1 MPLLLPFPICILEKW
16 NAFKQENKEQLL
28 FPLPE
33 SHSPSTN
40 SISEGGGGRLGFD
53 DLRLYS
59 ACNCQWDVYICETM
73 TIFMY
78 MINVKAFKYIK

>member
-40 SISEGGGGRLGFD
+40 SISEGGGGDWAMMIRD
-53 DLRLYS
+53 
-59 ACNCQWDVYICETM
+59 YIARGTVSG
-73 TIFMY
+73 MY
-78 MINVKAFKYIK
+78 IYVKR

>member
-1 MPLLLPFPICILEKW
+1 MRLLQTHKGGHENLPLLLPFPICILEKW

-40 SISEGGGGRLGFD
+40 SISEGGGATGP
-53 DLRLYS
+53 
-59 ACNCQWDVYICETM
+59 
-73 TIFMY
+73 
-78 MINVKAFKYIK
+78 

>member
-40 SISEGGGGRLGFD
+40 SISEGGEGGDWALMIRD
-53 DLRLYS
+53 
-59 ACNCQWDVYICETM
+59 YIAPATVSG
-73 TIFMY
+73 MY
-78 MINVKAFKYIK
+78 IYVKR